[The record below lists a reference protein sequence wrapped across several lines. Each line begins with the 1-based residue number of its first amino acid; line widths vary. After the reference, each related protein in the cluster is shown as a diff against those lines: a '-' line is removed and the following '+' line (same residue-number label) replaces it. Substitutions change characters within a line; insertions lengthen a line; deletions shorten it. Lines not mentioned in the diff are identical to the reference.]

1 MVARV
6 QRCERCP
13 DELWRGVVKECIDNA
28 VPFPVEGLV
37 YPMAFLNKVLAL
49 YEHGR
54 PKTLSTGFPSLDP
67 YYKVRCGEWTLI
79 TGIPSHGKS
88 LVFYKSCYAVRS

>member
-1 MVARV
+1 MSYGA
-6 QRCERCP
+6 E
-13 DELWRGVVKECIDNA
+13 VVKECIDNA
-28 VPFPVEGLV
+28 SPFPVEGLV

-67 YYKVRCGEWTLI
+67 YYKVRCGEWTLV
-79 TGIPSHGKS
+79 TGIPVHGKS
-88 LVFYKSCYAVRS
+88 SFLTSLVMQLARELST